1 MEGTKAETNTNE
13 VKENCITNEING
25 KEVKKVIFFK
35 P

>member
-1 MEGTKAETNTNE
+1 MEESKAEPNTNE

-25 KEVKKVIFFK
+25 KEVKKIIFFK